1 MARTI
6 ALSEDVYRKLKQ
18 LKEALNMGYS
28 DLIDML
34 IETYRRCRVEELKRL
49 CKELMI
55 SEEEVAKIVEI
66 HKQLRNRRWW

>member
-6 ALSEDVYRKLKQ
+6 ALSKDVYRKLKQ